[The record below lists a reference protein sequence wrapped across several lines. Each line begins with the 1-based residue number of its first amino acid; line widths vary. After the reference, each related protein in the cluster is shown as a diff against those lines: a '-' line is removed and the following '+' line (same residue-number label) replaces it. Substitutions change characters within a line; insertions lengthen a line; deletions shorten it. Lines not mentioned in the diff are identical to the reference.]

1 LWLKIGFG
9 LANIAFF
16 ADLSKGPGGIARPKT
31 PGRPCLVKR
40 TSFFG
45 KKKSLFSSP
54 IGLFL

>member
-45 KKKSLFSSP
+45 KKKSLFTAAIS
-54 IGLFL
+54 